1 MVLQSKVFLISMLQK
16 FTPLVSKK
24 KTFIRRIKSSAKA
37 MTSSFHRKRL
47 DDSKTNG
54 TLEEDVELAIWEAP
68 CQPDFQA
75 QFTKTPFP
83 EPRRVIKIRPRVLA
97 FEPETL
103 AI

>member
-1 MVLQSKVFLISMLQK
+1 MLQK

-37 MTSSFHRKRL
+37 MTRGVTDSFHRKRM
-47 DDSKTNG
+47 DDAKTNG
-54 TLEEDVELAIWEAP
+54 TTSDEDVEAAVWEVPA
-68 CQPDFQA
+68 QPDFQA
-75 QFTKTPFP
+75 HFTKTPFP